1 MSNKL
6 FVGGLAW
13 ATTDQGL
20 KAAFEAFGEVVD
32 AKVITDRDTGR
43 SRGFGFVTFAD
54 AASAREALDQMNGQ
68 ELDGRNLRV
77 DEAQERRGG
86 GRGGD
91 RRGGRGFG
99 GGRPGG
105 GRPSGGRDY
114 PPVERRFGGPPPAEL
129 GAFGDEGKPSG
140 RKRHNG
146 GGKRRRN
153 RRDDFGGDYGSD
165 W

>member
-1 MSNKL
+1 MTNKL

-13 ATTDQGL
+13 ATNDQGL
-20 KAAFEAFGEVVD
+20 RSAFEAFGEVVD
-32 AKVITDRDTGR
+32 AKVITDRETGR

-54 AASAREALDQMNGQ
+54 ADSARQAMEEMDGQ

-77 DEAQERRGG
+77 NEAQERRGG

-91 RRGGRGFG
+91 RRGGRG
-99 GGRPGG
+99 PGG
-105 GRPSGGRDY
+105 GDRRGGGPRNY
-114 PPVERRFGGPPPAEL
+114 PPVERRGGYGGPPPAHFDGED
-129 GAFGDEGKPSG
+129 GGKPAG

-146 GGKRRRN
+146 GGRRRR
-153 RRDDFGGDYGSD
+153 RRDDFGDRD